1 MGRTVPTFTMVIHEQ
16 ESHWRK
22 FREALR
28 REDQEVFDELF
39 RAPKIHLAACAY
51 AVNPIPFENI
61 IMSMLLE
68 ERKRTIAIENRLG
81 ELMERL
87 KIKTANEIEDDNVS
101 SDRSGRQPQGQG
113 MAV

>member
-16 ESHWRK
+16 EARWKK

-28 REDQEVFDELF
+28 KEDQEIFDDLF

-61 IMSMLLE
+61 VMAMLLE
-68 ERKRTIAIENRLG
+68 ERKRTVALEKRLEGLIKYVNGSNRAFGEAENDDG
-81 ELMERL
+81 E
-87 KIKTANEIEDDNVS
+87 S
-101 SDRSGRQPQGQG
+101 QG